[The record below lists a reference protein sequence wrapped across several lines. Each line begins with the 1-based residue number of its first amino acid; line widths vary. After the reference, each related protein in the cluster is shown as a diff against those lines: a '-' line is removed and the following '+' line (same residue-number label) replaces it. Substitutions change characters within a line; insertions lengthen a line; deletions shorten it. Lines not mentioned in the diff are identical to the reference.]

1 MTWERPIYY
10 ILTDHHIAVP
20 CDLETWACMFEN
32 PANRIVQQTK
42 IGPVLVSTV
51 FLGLDHSFGAGDP
64 VLFET
69 MVFDAEAGDNWM
81 CRYCTWEEAVRG
93 HETTVKATEDLVAAA
108 KGRIAAQLA
117 ELGLNATD
125 KTEIR

>member
-1 MTWERPIYY
+1 MTWERPIHY

-20 CDLETWACMFEN
+20 CDLMTWARMFEN
-32 PANRIVQQTK
+32 PANRIVARTLV
-42 IGPVLVSTV
+42 GPVLVSTV
-51 FLGLDHSFGAGDP
+51 FLGLDHSFGDGDP

-69 MVFDAEAGDNWM
+69 MVFDAEADDNWM

-93 HETTVKATEDLVAAA
+93 HETTVKTTEDLVAAA

-117 ELGLNATD
+117 ELGLKVTD